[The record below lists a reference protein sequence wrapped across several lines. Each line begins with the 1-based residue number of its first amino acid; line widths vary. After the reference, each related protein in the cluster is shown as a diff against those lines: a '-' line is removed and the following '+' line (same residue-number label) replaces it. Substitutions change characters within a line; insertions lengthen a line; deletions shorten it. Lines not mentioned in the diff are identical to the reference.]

1 MPKISSYNTVTPQ
14 SDDKIVIT
22 QTNGTPTDV
31 TKNITVDGLKTY
43 IGQADD
49 IPTPYMYV
57 LKRPHVDA
65 TTKNKKA
72 FVAMQ
77 KPIETDWLTK
87 NPRLFM
93 FRYRKSKTRRID
105 SGGSYSYIMKRANF
119 VHPSH
124 NNGVYQR
131 ANFPGS
137 NWASTPQGTNS
148 GIQFFP
154 IPTEWDINSELKI
167 AKTGSLITDFAS
179 LRPTTYIEV
188 PFNPLGFLYDV
199 ANPTEVT
206 SLPATTTQDFWGTR
220 FSVLRPASN
229 AYAEPNDDGLRTS
242 QIIMKFAIG
251 IPNPTWTKTNH
262 ELPYIFGDL
271 SNALMLKYQ
280 YNRSDN
286 KIVNNYTI
294 TQGSSGPAQRSDY

>member
-1 MPKISSYNTVTPQ
+1 MPKISTYNTVTPQ
-14 SDDKIVIT
+14 GTDKIIIS
-22 QTNGTPTDV
+22 QENGTPTNV
-31 TKNITVDGLKTY
+31 TKNITVDGLKEY
-43 IGQADD
+43 IGTSDTSG

-57 LKRPHVDA
+57 LKTPGA
-65 TTKNKKA
+65 GA
-72 FVAMQ
+72 SVAIQ
-77 KPIETDWLTK
+77 KPVETDWLTK

-93 FRYRKSKTRRID
+93 FRYTKAKPN
-105 SGGSYSYIMKRANF
+105 YINNQDYVMGRGNF

-137 NWASTPQGTNS
+137 NWASTQQDATYQNIYLGPL
-148 GIQFFP
+148 FP

-188 PFNPLGFLYDV
+188 PFNPLAFLFDGT
-199 ANPTEVT
+199 NTEVT
-206 SLPATTTQDFWGTR
+206 SLPATSSSYYWGTR
-220 FSVLRPASN
+220 LSIQGSN
-229 AYAEPNDDGLRTS
+229 ANINPDNNPNNLRTT

-251 IPNPTWTKTNH
+251 IPNPTWTNTNH

-271 SNALMLKYQ
+271 SNAVMLKYRF
-280 YNRSDN
+280 NVSDRTMCSS
-286 KIVNNYTI
+286 YSI
-294 TQGSSGPAQRSDY
+294 TQGATGPSARGGV

>member
-1 MPKISSYNTVTPQ
+1 MPKISTYSTVTPQ
-14 SDDKIVIT
+14 GTDKIIIS
-22 QTNGTPTDV
+22 QENGTPTNV
-31 TKNITVDGLKTY
+31 TKNITVDGLKEY
-43 IGQADD
+43 IGTSDTSG

-57 LKRPHVDA
+57 LKTSGA
-65 TTKNKKA
+65 GA
-72 FVAMQ
+72 SVAIQ
-77 KPIETDWLTK
+77 KPVETDWLTK

-93 FRYRKSKTRRID
+93 FRYKKSKPRLVDPT
-105 SGGSYSYIMKRANF
+105 STYVMKRGNF

-124 NNGVYQR
+124 NNGAYQR

-137 NWASTPQGTNS
+137 NWASTRQDFRTSTNAMLTL
-148 GIQFFP
+148 FP

-188 PFNPLGFLYDV
+188 PFNPLGFLFDDT
-199 ANPTEVT
+199 NTEVT
-206 SLPATTTQDFWGTR
+206 SLPATSLNTWGTR
-220 FSVLRPASN
+220 FTVQSKASN
-229 AYAEPNDDGLRTS
+229 INLDNNPNDKRTI

-251 IPNPTWTKTNH
+251 IPNPTWTNTNH

-280 YNRSDN
+280 LHPNDQ
-286 KIVNNYTI
+286 KIVTGYI
-294 TQGSSGPAQRSDY
+294 ISQGATGPSAREMS

>member
-1 MPKISSYNTVTPQ
+1 MPKISTYNTVTPQ
-14 SDDKIVIT
+14 GTDKIIIS
-22 QTNGTPTDV
+22 QENGTPTNV
-31 TKNITVDGLKTY
+31 TKNITVDGLKEY
-43 IGQADD
+43 IGTSDTSG

-57 LKRPHVDA
+57 LKTSGA
-65 TTKNKKA
+65 GA
-72 FVAMQ
+72 SVAIQ
-77 KPIETDWLTK
+77 KPVETDWLTK

-93 FRYRKSKTRRID
+93 FRYKKSKPRLVDPT
-105 SGGSYSYIMKRANF
+105 STYVMKRGNF

-124 NNGVYQR
+124 NNGAYQR

-137 NWASTPQGTNS
+137 NWASTRQDFRTSTNAMLTL
-148 GIQFFP
+148 FP

-188 PFNPLGFLYDV
+188 PFNPLGFLFDDT
-199 ANPTEVT
+199 NTEVT
-206 SLPATTTQDFWGTR
+206 SLPATSLNTWGTR
-220 FSVLRPASN
+220 FTVQSKASN
-229 AYAEPNDDGLRTS
+229 INLDNNPNDKRTI

-251 IPNPTWTKTNH
+251 IPNPTWTNTNH

-280 YNRSDN
+280 LHPNDQ
-286 KIVNNYTI
+286 KIVTGYI
-294 TQGSSGPAQRSDY
+294 ISQGATGPSAREMS

>member
-1 MPKISSYNTVTPQ
+1 MPKISSYNTVSPQ
-14 SDDKIVIT
+14 GDDKIIIT

-31 TKNITVDGLKTY
+31 TKNITVEGLKTY

-57 LKRPHVDA
+57 LKRPYVDA
-65 TTKNKKA
+65 TTKNNKA

-77 KPIETDWLTK
+77 KPAETSWLTK

-93 FRYRKSKTRRID
+93 FRYKKQKVKNVD
-105 SGGSYSYIMKRANF
+105 QVYIMKRANF

-124 NNGVYQR
+124 NNGAYQR
-131 ANFPGS
+131 TNFPGS
-137 NWASTPQGTNS
+137 NWASTLQTTDDG
-148 GIQFFP
+148 QVLLP

-167 AKTGSLITDFAS
+167 AKTGSLITDFSS
-179 LRPTTYIEV
+179 LRPNTYIEV
-188 PFNPLGFLYDV
+188 PFNPLGFLYDST
-199 ANPTEVT
+199 NTEVT
-206 SLPATTTQDFWGTR
+206 SLPATTTDDFWGTR

-229 AYAEPNDDGLRTS
+229 VNYENNPSDKRTS

-251 IPNPTWTKTNH
+251 IPNPAWTNTNH
-262 ELPYIFGDL
+262 ELPYIFGNL

-280 YNRSDN
+280 YNISDY
-286 KIVNNYTI
+286 KIVDRYTI
-294 TQGSSGPAQRSDY
+294 TQGSNGPASRVF

>member
-1 MPKISSYNTVTPQ
+1 MPKISTYNTVTPQ
-14 SDDKIVIT
+14 GTDKIIIS
-22 QTNGTPTDV
+22 QENGTPTDV
-31 TKNITVDGLKTY
+31 TKNITVDGLKEY
-43 IGQADD
+43 IGTSDTSG

-57 LKRPHVDA
+57 LKTPGVGA
-65 TTKNKKA
+65 S
-72 FVAMQ
+72 VAIQ
-77 KPIETDWLTK
+77 KPVETEWLTK

-93 FRYRKSKTRRID
+93 FRYKKARAKLKTSTD
-105 SGGSYSYIMKRANF
+105 EWVMGKGNF

-137 NWASTPQGTNS
+137 NWASTQQDGIYAGTYL
-148 GIQFFP
+148 GALFP

-188 PFNPLGFLYDV
+188 PFNPLAFLFDET
-199 ANPTEVT
+199 NTEVT
-206 SLPATTTQDFWGTR
+206 SLPATSSDYYWGTR
-220 FSVLRPASN
+220 LSVQNSN
-229 AYAEPNDDGLRTS
+229 GNINPLNNPSNLRTT

-251 IPNPTWTKTNH
+251 IPNPTWTNTNH

-271 SNALMLKYQ
+271 SNAVMLKYR
-280 YNRSDN
+280 YNSNDRT
-286 KIVNNYTI
+286 IVTSYSI
-294 TQGSSGPAQRSDY
+294 TPGATAPSARGGV

>member
-1 MPKISSYNTVTPQ
+1 MPKISTYNTVTPQ
-14 SDDKIVIT
+14 GTDKIIIS
-22 QTNGTPTDV
+22 QENGTPTNV
-31 TKNITVDGLKTY
+31 TKNITVDGLKEY
-43 IGQADD
+43 IGTSDTSG

-57 LKRPHVDA
+57 LKTSGA
-65 TTKNKKA
+65 GA
-72 FVAMQ
+72 SVAIQ
-77 KPIETDWLTK
+77 KPVETDWLTK

-93 FRYRKSKTRRID
+93 FRYKKSKPRLVDPT
-105 SGGSYSYIMKRANF
+105 STYVMKRGNF

-124 NNGVYQR
+124 NNGAYQR

-137 NWASTPQGTNS
+137 NWASTRQDFRTSTNAMLTL
-148 GIQFFP
+148 FP

-188 PFNPLGFLYDV
+188 PFNPLGFLFDDT
-199 ANPTEVT
+199 NTEVT
-206 SLPATTTQDFWGTR
+206 SLPATSLNLWGTR
-220 FSVLRPASN
+220 FTVQSKASN
-229 AYAEPNDDGLRTS
+229 INLDNNPNDKRTI

-251 IPNPTWTKTNH
+251 IPNPTWTNTNH

-280 YNRSDN
+280 LHPNDQ
-286 KIVNNYTI
+286 KIVTGYI
-294 TQGSSGPAQRSDY
+294 ISQGATGPSVREAS

>member
-1 MPKISSYNTVTPQ
+1 MPKINSYNTVTPQ
-14 SDDKIVIT
+14 GDDKIVIT
-22 QTNGTPTDV
+22 QKNGTPTNV

-43 IGQADD
+43 IRQAND

-57 LKRPHVDA
+57 LKRPYVDA
-65 TTKNKKA
+65 TTINNKA

-93 FRYRKSKTRRID
+93 FRYKRQKVKNLD
-105 SGGSYSYIMKRANF
+105 QVYIMKRANF

-131 ANFPGS
+131 TNFLGS
-137 NWASTPQGTNS
+137 NWASTQ
-148 GIQFFP
+148 QFTDIGVNLFP
-154 IPTEWDINSELKI
+154 ITTEWDINTELKI

-188 PFNPLGFLYDV
+188 PFNPLGFLYDST
-199 ANPTEVT
+199 NTEVT
-206 SLPATTTQDFWGTR
+206 SLPATTTDDFWGTR
-220 FSVLRPASN
+220 FSVSRPAN
-229 AYAEPNDDGLRTS
+229 NINPDNNPDNKRTS
-242 QIIMKFAIG
+242 KIIIKFAIG
-251 IPNPTWTKTNH
+251 IPNPAWTNSNH
-262 ELPYIFGDL
+262 ELPYIFGNL

-280 YNRSDN
+280 YMINDY
-286 KIVNNYTI
+286 KIVSGYTL
-294 TQGSSGPAQRSDY
+294 TQGSNGPASRAF

>member
-1 MPKISSYNTVTPQ
+1 MPKISTYNTVTPQ
-14 SDDKIVIT
+14 GTDKIIIS
-22 QTNGTPTDV
+22 QENGTPTNV
-31 TKNITVDGLKTY
+31 TKNITVDGLKEY
-43 IGQADD
+43 IGTSDTSG

-57 LKRPHVDA
+57 LKTPGA
-65 TTKNKKA
+65 GA
-72 FVAMQ
+72 GASVAIQ
-77 KPIETDWLTK
+77 KPVETDWLTK

-93 FRYRKSKTRRID
+93 FRYKKSKPRLVDPT
-105 SGGSYSYIMKRANF
+105 STYVMKRGNF

-124 NNGVYQR
+124 NNGAYQR

-137 NWASTPQGTNS
+137 NWASTRQDFRTSTNAMLTL
-148 GIQFFP
+148 FP

-188 PFNPLGFLYDV
+188 PFNPLGFLFDDT
-199 ANPTEVT
+199 NTEVT
-206 SLPATTTQDFWGTR
+206 SLPATSLNTWGTR
-220 FSVLRPASN
+220 FTVQSKASN
-229 AYAEPNDDGLRTS
+229 INLDNNPNDKRTI

-251 IPNPTWTKTNH
+251 IPNPTWTNTNH

-280 YNRSDN
+280 LHPNDQ
-286 KIVNNYTI
+286 KIVTGYI
-294 TQGSSGPAQRSDY
+294 ISQGATGPSAREMS